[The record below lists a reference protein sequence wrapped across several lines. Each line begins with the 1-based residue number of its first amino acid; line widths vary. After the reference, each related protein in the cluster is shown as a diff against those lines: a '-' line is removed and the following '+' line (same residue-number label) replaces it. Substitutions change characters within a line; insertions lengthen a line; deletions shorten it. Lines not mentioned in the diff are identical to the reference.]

1 MVGGEDLHHLKKGN
15 RPQSH
20 VRGDTVKN
28 GAVSSVGENFQENSK
43 PGFLCGF
50 NWFFYIKFTQIST
63 NSEPIKRRLWGWMQ
77 FTPAS
82 TLWGGLSQTPPQTP
96 GDGLLPIPTPS
107 RGQKQKCSAL
117 GATGPGCED
126 GCAACCV
133 TTVELWPSLGLLVPA
148 VK

>member
-1 MVGGEDLHHLKKGN
+1 MGGEDSHPLKKGN
-15 RPQSH
+15 RHRPQSH
-20 VRGDTVKN
+20 MRGDTVDN

-50 NWFFYIKFTQIST
+50 NWFFYIKF
-63 NSEPIKRRLWGWMQ
+63 KCRLWGWMQ
-77 FTPAS
+77 LTPAS
-82 TLWGGLSQTPPQTP
+82 TLWGGQPKTPHQTP
-96 GDGLLPIPTPS
+96 GDGLLPIPTTPS

-117 GATGPGCED
+117 GPQGLGVKD

-133 TTVELWPSLGLLVPA
+133 TTVELRPSLGLLVPA